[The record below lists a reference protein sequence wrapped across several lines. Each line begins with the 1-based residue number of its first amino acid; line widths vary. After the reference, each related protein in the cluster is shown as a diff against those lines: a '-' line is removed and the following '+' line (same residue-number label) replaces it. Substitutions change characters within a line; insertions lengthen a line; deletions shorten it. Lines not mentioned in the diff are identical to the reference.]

1 VALLVD
7 PDVEGLLIS
16 YLATELPEYG
26 MPNVPVS
33 DRPPQTGV
41 ESVVLYRTGGVRRDL
56 VSDQAQITVDT
67 RAARGSRAVQIIQLV
82 RALLNDLW
90 GKQIDGFAVYDVN
103 ELSGPYVNP
112 TEMDAIRYSQSFLVV
127 VRSKSLVQ

>member
-1 VALLVD
+1 MALLVD

-16 YLATELPEYG
+16 YLSTALPENG
-26 MPNVPVS
+26 MSVPVS

-56 VSDQAQITVDT
+56 VSDQAQITVDA
-67 RAARGSRAVQIIQLV
+67 RAARGSRAVEILQLV

-90 GKQIDGFAVYDVN
+90 GKQINGFAVYDVN
-103 ELSGPYVNP
+103 ELSGPYVSP
-112 TEMDAIRYSQSFLVV
+112 TEQDPIRYSQSFLVV
-127 VRSKSLVQ
+127 VRSKARTA